1 MIAFTSVMTAL
12 TFALLPV
19 QAFQDAVVDTLIQWR
34 DGFMNIVY
42 SQETDRQHFDIASKI
57 NLSCILTGFTLTDE
71 ETSNQDR
78 YIAEFTSDSGGWY
91 TVRVVDIGSEQEV
104 GIDNELTRYYELEFD
119 GNHAIWGIREDNSN
133 VLVWEADGL
142 SFTIYGNPNI
152 SELIKVAEGITVDST
167 LK

>member
-1 MIAFTSVMTAL
+1 MIF
-12 TFALLPV
+12 
-19 QAFQDAVVDTLIQWR
+19 
-34 DGFMNIVY
+34 
-42 SQETDRQHFDIASKI
+42 
-57 NLSCILTGFTLTDE
+57 LSP
-71 ETSNQDR
+71 
-78 YIAEFTSDSGGWY
+78 YIDSG
-91 TVRVVDIGSEQEV
+91 RIGNLQCAHIFS
-104 GIDNELTRYYELEFD
+104 IDNELTRYYELEFD

>member
-1 MIAFTSVMTAL
+1 MEKW
-12 TFALLPV
+12 TFRRKNYTKRLEQRFAQCV
-19 QAFQDAVVDTLIQWR
+19 QQR
-34 DGFMNIVY
+34 
-42 SQETDRQHFDIASKI
+42 
-57 NLSCILTGFTLTDE
+57 DE

>member
-1 MIAFTSVMTAL
+1 MIQI
-12 TFALLPV
+12 P
-19 QAFQDAVVDTLIQWR
+19 
-34 DGFMNIVY
+34 
-42 SQETDRQHFDIASKI
+42 
-57 NLSCILTGFTLTDE
+57 TGRFNT
-71 ETSNQDR
+71 R
-78 YIAEFTSDSGGWY
+78 GGKNADFLY
-91 TVRVVDIGSEQEV
+91 FH
-104 GIDNELTRYYELEFD
+104 ELEFD